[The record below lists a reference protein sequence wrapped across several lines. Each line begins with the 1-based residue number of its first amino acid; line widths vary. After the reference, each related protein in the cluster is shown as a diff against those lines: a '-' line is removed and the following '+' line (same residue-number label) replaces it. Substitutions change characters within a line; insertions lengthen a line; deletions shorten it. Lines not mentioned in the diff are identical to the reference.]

1 MMMCV
6 PQRFDLKVQDVLV
19 LEMVQHYWST
29 ELSNIWPKTDKVTGP
44 KIAGSNSSIH
54 YSYHLASKYAFIE
67 LINS

>member
-54 YSYHLASKYAFIE
+54 YS
-67 LINS
+67 